1 MRKVC
6 EVYLVSSSATDERGV
21 ELTFPVSQYEMMD
34 AFEQIHTKSPGDVYW
49 QVDEFYCFDYLAPHL
64 DENMSIFEFNS
75 LTEQLSKLDSYQETA
90 LEGLLQMQVNKHM
103 QENGGP
109 ITAQELMMLASNVDR
124 CQVLADV
131 NTDEAL
137 GKFYV
142 ENGFREDL
150 DALPDMD
157 KILILKLIHLEIKK
171 YQLKTYFLAIGIISL
186 VILGFL
192 YTFALIAYAGGEVDA
207 IEFSTYENIWTLI
220 NALQTVAYA
229 VLISV
234 MFSTFIIKEYAG
246 KLNLLL
252 FTYPVDKSTLLK
264 AKVLLVAFSGI
275 GGMLLGSALIFL
287 IFFITERIFPLVPD
301 TFSFG
306 NIIKIWSELLLC
318 SVYALC
324 VGIVATKIGF
334 IKMSVQTTIVSAII
348 IASCSANVIS
358 TMSYTNFPFLFLWG
372 IMAIISI
379 ISYCNIVHKTIRMD
393 I

>member
-1 MRKVC
+1 M
-6 EVYLVSSSATDERGV
+6 
-21 ELTFPVSQYEMMD
+21 
-34 AFEQIHTKSPGDVYW
+34 
-49 QVDEFYCFDYLAPHL
+49 
-64 DENMSIFEFNS
+64 
-75 LTEQLSKLDSYQETA
+75 
-90 LEGLLQMQVNKHM
+90 
-103 QENGGP
+103 
-109 ITAQELMMLASNVDR
+109 
-124 CQVLADV
+124 
-131 NTDEAL
+131 
-137 GKFYV
+137 
-142 ENGFREDL
+142 
-150 DALPDMD
+150 
-157 KILILKLIHLEIKK
+157 
-171 YQLKTYFLAIGIISL
+171 
-186 VILGFL
+186 ILGFL

-324 VGIVATKIGF
+324 V
-334 IKMSVQTTIVSAII
+334 
-348 IASCSANVIS
+348 
-358 TMSYTNFPFLFLWG
+358 
-372 IMAIISI
+372 
-379 ISYCNIVHKTIRMD
+379 
-393 I
+393 

>member
-1 MRKVC
+1 M
-6 EVYLVSSSATDERGV
+6 
-21 ELTFPVSQYEMMD
+21 
-34 AFEQIHTKSPGDVYW
+34 
-49 QVDEFYCFDYLAPHL
+49 
-64 DENMSIFEFNS
+64 
-75 LTEQLSKLDSYQETA
+75 
-90 LEGLLQMQVNKHM
+90 
-103 QENGGP
+103 
-109 ITAQELMMLASNVDR
+109 
-124 CQVLADV
+124 
-131 NTDEAL
+131 
-137 GKFYV
+137 
-142 ENGFREDL
+142 
-150 DALPDMD
+150 
-157 KILILKLIHLEIKK
+157 ILKLIHLETKK

-234 MFSTFIIKEYAG
+234 MFSTFIIKEYAR

-264 AKVLLVAFSGI
+264 AKVLLVAFIGI

>member
-1 MRKVC
+1 MIR
-6 EVYLVSSSATDERGV
+6 
-21 ELTFPVSQYEMMD
+21 
-34 AFEQIHTKSPGDVYW
+34 
-49 QVDEFYCFDYLAPHL
+49 
-64 DENMSIFEFNS
+64 
-75 LTEQLSKLDSYQETA
+75 
-90 LEGLLQMQVNKHM
+90 
-103 QENGGP
+103 
-109 ITAQELMMLASNVDR
+109 
-124 CQVLADV
+124 
-131 NTDEAL
+131 
-137 GKFYV
+137 
-142 ENGFREDL
+142 
-150 DALPDMD
+150 
-157 KILILKLIHLEIKK
+157 KLIYLEIKK

-186 VILGFL
+186 VILIFL
-192 YTFALIAYAGGEVDA
+192 YTFALIAYAGGEVDV

-264 AKVLLVAFSGI
+264 AKVLLVSIIGI

-287 IFFITERIFPLVPD
+287 IFFISEQIFPLVPD
-301 TFSFG
+301 AFSFG
-306 NIIKIWSELLLC
+306 NIIKIWGELLLC

>member
-1 MRKVC
+1 MIR
-6 EVYLVSSSATDERGV
+6 
-21 ELTFPVSQYEMMD
+21 
-34 AFEQIHTKSPGDVYW
+34 
-49 QVDEFYCFDYLAPHL
+49 
-64 DENMSIFEFNS
+64 
-75 LTEQLSKLDSYQETA
+75 
-90 LEGLLQMQVNKHM
+90 
-103 QENGGP
+103 
-109 ITAQELMMLASNVDR
+109 
-124 CQVLADV
+124 
-131 NTDEAL
+131 
-137 GKFYV
+137 
-142 ENGFREDL
+142 
-150 DALPDMD
+150 
-157 KILILKLIHLEIKK
+157 KLIYLEIKK

-186 VILGFL
+186 VILIFL
-192 YTFALIAYAGGEVDA
+192 YTFALIAYAGGEVDV

>member
-1 MRKVC
+1 M
-6 EVYLVSSSATDERGV
+6 
-21 ELTFPVSQYEMMD
+21 
-34 AFEQIHTKSPGDVYW
+34 
-49 QVDEFYCFDYLAPHL
+49 
-64 DENMSIFEFNS
+64 
-75 LTEQLSKLDSYQETA
+75 
-90 LEGLLQMQVNKHM
+90 
-103 QENGGP
+103 
-109 ITAQELMMLASNVDR
+109 
-124 CQVLADV
+124 
-131 NTDEAL
+131 
-137 GKFYV
+137 
-142 ENGFREDL
+142 
-150 DALPDMD
+150 
-157 KILILKLIHLEIKK
+157 ILKLIHLEIKK

-192 YTFALIAYAGGEVDA
+192 YKFALIAYAGGEVDA

>member
-1 MRKVC
+1 M
-6 EVYLVSSSATDERGV
+6 
-21 ELTFPVSQYEMMD
+21 
-34 AFEQIHTKSPGDVYW
+34 
-49 QVDEFYCFDYLAPHL
+49 
-64 DENMSIFEFNS
+64 
-75 LTEQLSKLDSYQETA
+75 
-90 LEGLLQMQVNKHM
+90 
-103 QENGGP
+103 
-109 ITAQELMMLASNVDR
+109 
-124 CQVLADV
+124 
-131 NTDEAL
+131 
-137 GKFYV
+137 
-142 ENGFREDL
+142 
-150 DALPDMD
+150 
-157 KILILKLIHLEIKK
+157 ILKLIHLEIKK

-252 FTYPVDKSTLLK
+252 FTYSVDKSTLLK

>member
-1 MRKVC
+1 M
-6 EVYLVSSSATDERGV
+6 
-21 ELTFPVSQYEMMD
+21 
-34 AFEQIHTKSPGDVYW
+34 
-49 QVDEFYCFDYLAPHL
+49 
-64 DENMSIFEFNS
+64 
-75 LTEQLSKLDSYQETA
+75 
-90 LEGLLQMQVNKHM
+90 
-103 QENGGP
+103 
-109 ITAQELMMLASNVDR
+109 
-124 CQVLADV
+124 
-131 NTDEAL
+131 
-137 GKFYV
+137 
-142 ENGFREDL
+142 
-150 DALPDMD
+150 
-157 KILILKLIHLEIKK
+157 ILKLIHLETKK

-207 IEFSTYENIWTLI
+207 IEFSTYGNIWTLI

-264 AKVLLVAFSGI
+264 AKVLLVAFIGI

-287 IFFITERIFPLVPD
+287 IFFISERIFPLVPD

>member
-1 MRKVC
+1 
-6 EVYLVSSSATDERGV
+6 
-21 ELTFPVSQYEMMD
+21 
-34 AFEQIHTKSPGDVYW
+34 
-49 QVDEFYCFDYLAPHL
+49 
-64 DENMSIFEFNS
+64 
-75 LTEQLSKLDSYQETA
+75 
-90 LEGLLQMQVNKHM
+90 
-103 QENGGP
+103 
-109 ITAQELMMLASNVDR
+109 
-124 CQVLADV
+124 
-131 NTDEAL
+131 
-137 GKFYV
+137 
-142 ENGFREDL
+142 
-150 DALPDMD
+150 
-157 KILILKLIHLEIKK
+157 LIRKLIYLEIKK

-186 VILGFL
+186 VILIFL
-192 YTFALIAYAGGEVDA
+192 YTFALIAYAGGEVDV

-264 AKVLLVAFSGI
+264 AKVLLVSIIGI

-287 IFFITERIFPLVPD
+287 IFFISEQIFPLVPD
-301 TFSFG
+301 AFSFG
-306 NIIKIWSELLLC
+306 NIIKIWGELLLC

-348 IASCSANVIS
+348 IASCSANIIS
-358 TMSYTNFPFLFLWG
+358 TMSYTNLPFLFLWG
-372 IMAIISI
+372 IMAIIST
-379 ISYCNIVHKTIRMD
+379 ISYCTIVHKTIRMD

>member
-1 MRKVC
+1 M
-6 EVYLVSSSATDERGV
+6 
-21 ELTFPVSQYEMMD
+21 
-34 AFEQIHTKSPGDVYW
+34 
-49 QVDEFYCFDYLAPHL
+49 
-64 DENMSIFEFNS
+64 
-75 LTEQLSKLDSYQETA
+75 
-90 LEGLLQMQVNKHM
+90 
-103 QENGGP
+103 
-109 ITAQELMMLASNVDR
+109 
-124 CQVLADV
+124 
-131 NTDEAL
+131 
-137 GKFYV
+137 
-142 ENGFREDL
+142 
-150 DALPDMD
+150 
-157 KILILKLIHLEIKK
+157 ILKLIHLETKK

-234 MFSTFIIKEYAG
+234 MFSTFIIKEYAR

-264 AKVLLVAFSGI
+264 AKVLLVAFIGI

-287 IFFITERIFPLVPD
+287 IFFISERIFPLVPD

-379 ISYCNIVHKTIRMD
+379 IGYCNIVHKTIRMD

>member
-1 MRKVC
+1 M
-6 EVYLVSSSATDERGV
+6 
-21 ELTFPVSQYEMMD
+21 
-34 AFEQIHTKSPGDVYW
+34 
-49 QVDEFYCFDYLAPHL
+49 
-64 DENMSIFEFNS
+64 
-75 LTEQLSKLDSYQETA
+75 
-90 LEGLLQMQVNKHM
+90 
-103 QENGGP
+103 
-109 ITAQELMMLASNVDR
+109 
-124 CQVLADV
+124 
-131 NTDEAL
+131 
-137 GKFYV
+137 
-142 ENGFREDL
+142 
-150 DALPDMD
+150 
-157 KILILKLIHLEIKK
+157 ILKLIHLETKK

-264 AKVLLVAFSGI
+264 AKVLLVAFIGI

-318 SVYALC
+318 SV
-324 VGIVATKIGF
+324 
-334 IKMSVQTTIVSAII
+334 
-348 IASCSANVIS
+348 
-358 TMSYTNFPFLFLWG
+358 
-372 IMAIISI
+372 
-379 ISYCNIVHKTIRMD
+379 
-393 I
+393 

>member
-1 MRKVC
+1 MIR
-6 EVYLVSSSATDERGV
+6 
-21 ELTFPVSQYEMMD
+21 
-34 AFEQIHTKSPGDVYW
+34 
-49 QVDEFYCFDYLAPHL
+49 
-64 DENMSIFEFNS
+64 
-75 LTEQLSKLDSYQETA
+75 
-90 LEGLLQMQVNKHM
+90 
-103 QENGGP
+103 
-109 ITAQELMMLASNVDR
+109 
-124 CQVLADV
+124 
-131 NTDEAL
+131 
-137 GKFYV
+137 
-142 ENGFREDL
+142 
-150 DALPDMD
+150 
-157 KILILKLIHLEIKK
+157 KLIYLEIKK

-186 VILGFL
+186 VILIFL
-192 YTFALIAYAGGEVDA
+192 YTFALIAYAGGEVDV
-207 IEFSTYENIWTLI
+207 IGFSTYENIWTLI

-252 FTYPVDKSTLLK
+252 FTYSVDKSTLLK
-264 AKVLLVAFSGI
+264 AKVLLVSIIGI

-287 IFFITERIFPLVPD
+287 IFFISEQIFPLVPD
-301 TFSFG
+301 AFSFG
-306 NIIKIWSELLLC
+306 NIIKIWGELLLC

-372 IMAIISI
+372 IMAIIST
-379 ISYCNIVHKTIRMD
+379 ISYCTIVHKTIRMD

>member
-1 MRKVC
+1 MIR
-6 EVYLVSSSATDERGV
+6 
-21 ELTFPVSQYEMMD
+21 
-34 AFEQIHTKSPGDVYW
+34 
-49 QVDEFYCFDYLAPHL
+49 
-64 DENMSIFEFNS
+64 
-75 LTEQLSKLDSYQETA
+75 
-90 LEGLLQMQVNKHM
+90 
-103 QENGGP
+103 
-109 ITAQELMMLASNVDR
+109 
-124 CQVLADV
+124 
-131 NTDEAL
+131 
-137 GKFYV
+137 
-142 ENGFREDL
+142 
-150 DALPDMD
+150 
-157 KILILKLIHLEIKK
+157 KLIYLEIKK

-186 VILGFL
+186 VILIFL
-192 YTFALIAYAGGEVDA
+192 YTFALIAYAGGEVDV

-264 AKVLLVAFSGI
+264 AKVLLVSIIGI

-287 IFFITERIFPLVPD
+287 IFFISEQIFPLVPD
-301 TFSFG
+301 AFSFG
-306 NIIKIWSELLLC
+306 NIIKIWGELLLC

-348 IASCSANVIS
+348 IASCSANIIS
-358 TMSYTNFPFLFLWG
+358 TMSYTNLPFLFLWG
-372 IMAIISI
+372 IMAIIST
-379 ISYCNIVHKTIRMD
+379 ISYCTIVHKTIRMD

>member
-1 MRKVC
+1 M
-6 EVYLVSSSATDERGV
+6 
-21 ELTFPVSQYEMMD
+21 
-34 AFEQIHTKSPGDVYW
+34 
-49 QVDEFYCFDYLAPHL
+49 
-64 DENMSIFEFNS
+64 
-75 LTEQLSKLDSYQETA
+75 
-90 LEGLLQMQVNKHM
+90 
-103 QENGGP
+103 
-109 ITAQELMMLASNVDR
+109 
-124 CQVLADV
+124 
-131 NTDEAL
+131 
-137 GKFYV
+137 
-142 ENGFREDL
+142 
-150 DALPDMD
+150 
-157 KILILKLIHLEIKK
+157 ILKLIHLETKK

-192 YTFALIAYAGGEVDA
+192 YTFALIAYVGGEVDA

-264 AKVLLVAFSGI
+264 AKVLLVAFIGI

-287 IFFITERIFPLVPD
+287 IFFISERIFPLVPD

>member
-1 MRKVC
+1 M
-6 EVYLVSSSATDERGV
+6 
-21 ELTFPVSQYEMMD
+21 
-34 AFEQIHTKSPGDVYW
+34 
-49 QVDEFYCFDYLAPHL
+49 
-64 DENMSIFEFNS
+64 
-75 LTEQLSKLDSYQETA
+75 
-90 LEGLLQMQVNKHM
+90 
-103 QENGGP
+103 
-109 ITAQELMMLASNVDR
+109 
-124 CQVLADV
+124 
-131 NTDEAL
+131 
-137 GKFYV
+137 
-142 ENGFREDL
+142 
-150 DALPDMD
+150 
-157 KILILKLIHLEIKK
+157 ILKLIHLETKK

-287 IFFITERIFPLVPD
+287 IFFISERIFPLVPD

-306 NIIKIWSELLLC
+306 NIIKIWIELLLC

>member
-1 MRKVC
+1 M
-6 EVYLVSSSATDERGV
+6 
-21 ELTFPVSQYEMMD
+21 
-34 AFEQIHTKSPGDVYW
+34 
-49 QVDEFYCFDYLAPHL
+49 
-64 DENMSIFEFNS
+64 
-75 LTEQLSKLDSYQETA
+75 
-90 LEGLLQMQVNKHM
+90 
-103 QENGGP
+103 
-109 ITAQELMMLASNVDR
+109 
-124 CQVLADV
+124 
-131 NTDEAL
+131 
-137 GKFYV
+137 
-142 ENGFREDL
+142 
-150 DALPDMD
+150 
-157 KILILKLIHLEIKK
+157 ILKLIHLETKK

-287 IFFITERIFPLVPD
+287 IFFISERIFPLVPD

-306 NIIKIWSELLLC
+306 NIIKIWGELLLC

>member
-1 MRKVC
+1 M
-6 EVYLVSSSATDERGV
+6 
-21 ELTFPVSQYEMMD
+21 
-34 AFEQIHTKSPGDVYW
+34 
-49 QVDEFYCFDYLAPHL
+49 
-64 DENMSIFEFNS
+64 
-75 LTEQLSKLDSYQETA
+75 
-90 LEGLLQMQVNKHM
+90 
-103 QENGGP
+103 
-109 ITAQELMMLASNVDR
+109 
-124 CQVLADV
+124 
-131 NTDEAL
+131 
-137 GKFYV
+137 
-142 ENGFREDL
+142 
-150 DALPDMD
+150 
-157 KILILKLIHLEIKK
+157 ILKLIHLEIKK

-372 IMAIISI
+372 IMDIISI

>member
-1 MRKVC
+1 MIR
-6 EVYLVSSSATDERGV
+6 
-21 ELTFPVSQYEMMD
+21 
-34 AFEQIHTKSPGDVYW
+34 
-49 QVDEFYCFDYLAPHL
+49 
-64 DENMSIFEFNS
+64 
-75 LTEQLSKLDSYQETA
+75 
-90 LEGLLQMQVNKHM
+90 
-103 QENGGP
+103 
-109 ITAQELMMLASNVDR
+109 
-124 CQVLADV
+124 
-131 NTDEAL
+131 
-137 GKFYV
+137 
-142 ENGFREDL
+142 
-150 DALPDMD
+150 
-157 KILILKLIHLEIKK
+157 KLIYLEIKK

-186 VILGFL
+186 VILIFL
-192 YTFALIAYAGGEVDA
+192 YTFALIAYAGGEVDV
-207 IEFSTYENIWTLI
+207 IGFSTYENIWTLI

-252 FTYPVDKSTLLK
+252 FTYSVDKSTLLK

-287 IFFITERIFPLVPD
+287 IFFISEQIFPLVPD
-301 TFSFG
+301 AFSFG
-306 NIIKIWSELLLC
+306 NIIKIWGELLLC

-372 IMAIISI
+372 IMAIIST
-379 ISYCNIVHKTIRMD
+379 ISYCTIVHKTIRMD

>member
-1 MRKVC
+1 M
-6 EVYLVSSSATDERGV
+6 
-21 ELTFPVSQYEMMD
+21 
-34 AFEQIHTKSPGDVYW
+34 
-49 QVDEFYCFDYLAPHL
+49 
-64 DENMSIFEFNS
+64 
-75 LTEQLSKLDSYQETA
+75 
-90 LEGLLQMQVNKHM
+90 
-103 QENGGP
+103 
-109 ITAQELMMLASNVDR
+109 
-124 CQVLADV
+124 
-131 NTDEAL
+131 
-137 GKFYV
+137 
-142 ENGFREDL
+142 
-150 DALPDMD
+150 
-157 KILILKLIHLEIKK
+157 ILKLIHLEIKK

-192 YTFALIAYAGGEVDA
+192 YTFALIAYAGGEVDP

-264 AKVLLVAFSGI
+264 AKVLLVAFIGI

-372 IMAIISI
+372 IMAIIST
-379 ISYCNIVHKTIRMD
+379 ISYCTIVHKTIRMD

>member
-1 MRKVC
+1 M
-6 EVYLVSSSATDERGV
+6 
-21 ELTFPVSQYEMMD
+21 
-34 AFEQIHTKSPGDVYW
+34 
-49 QVDEFYCFDYLAPHL
+49 
-64 DENMSIFEFNS
+64 
-75 LTEQLSKLDSYQETA
+75 
-90 LEGLLQMQVNKHM
+90 
-103 QENGGP
+103 
-109 ITAQELMMLASNVDR
+109 
-124 CQVLADV
+124 
-131 NTDEAL
+131 
-137 GKFYV
+137 
-142 ENGFREDL
+142 
-150 DALPDMD
+150 
-157 KILILKLIHLEIKK
+157 ILKLIHLETKK

-234 MFSTFIIKEYAG
+234 MFSTFIIKEYAR

-264 AKVLLVAFSGI
+264 AKVLLVAFIGI

-287 IFFITERIFPLVPD
+287 IFFISERIFPLVPD

-324 VGIVATKIGF
+324 VGIVATTIGF

>member
-1 MRKVC
+1 M
-6 EVYLVSSSATDERGV
+6 
-21 ELTFPVSQYEMMD
+21 
-34 AFEQIHTKSPGDVYW
+34 
-49 QVDEFYCFDYLAPHL
+49 
-64 DENMSIFEFNS
+64 
-75 LTEQLSKLDSYQETA
+75 
-90 LEGLLQMQVNKHM
+90 
-103 QENGGP
+103 
-109 ITAQELMMLASNVDR
+109 
-124 CQVLADV
+124 
-131 NTDEAL
+131 
-137 GKFYV
+137 
-142 ENGFREDL
+142 
-150 DALPDMD
+150 
-157 KILILKLIHLEIKK
+157 ILKLIHLETKK

-234 MFSTFIIKEYAG
+234 MFSTFIIKEYAV

-264 AKVLLVAFSGI
+264 AKVLLVAFIGI
-275 GGMLLGSALIFL
+275 GGMLFGSALIFL

-318 SVYALC
+318 SVYALY

-379 ISYCNIVHKTIRMD
+379 ISYRNIVHKTIRMD

>member
-1 MRKVC
+1 M
-6 EVYLVSSSATDERGV
+6 
-21 ELTFPVSQYEMMD
+21 
-34 AFEQIHTKSPGDVYW
+34 
-49 QVDEFYCFDYLAPHL
+49 
-64 DENMSIFEFNS
+64 
-75 LTEQLSKLDSYQETA
+75 
-90 LEGLLQMQVNKHM
+90 
-103 QENGGP
+103 
-109 ITAQELMMLASNVDR
+109 
-124 CQVLADV
+124 
-131 NTDEAL
+131 
-137 GKFYV
+137 
-142 ENGFREDL
+142 
-150 DALPDMD
+150 
-157 KILILKLIHLEIKK
+157 ILKLIHLETKK

-234 MFSTFIIKEYAG
+234 MFSTFIIKEYSG

-264 AKVLLVAFSGI
+264 AKVLLVAFIGI

-287 IFFITERIFPLVPD
+287 IFFISERIFPLVPD

>member
-1 MRKVC
+1 M
-6 EVYLVSSSATDERGV
+6 
-21 ELTFPVSQYEMMD
+21 
-34 AFEQIHTKSPGDVYW
+34 
-49 QVDEFYCFDYLAPHL
+49 
-64 DENMSIFEFNS
+64 
-75 LTEQLSKLDSYQETA
+75 
-90 LEGLLQMQVNKHM
+90 
-103 QENGGP
+103 
-109 ITAQELMMLASNVDR
+109 
-124 CQVLADV
+124 
-131 NTDEAL
+131 
-137 GKFYV
+137 
-142 ENGFREDL
+142 
-150 DALPDMD
+150 
-157 KILILKLIHLEIKK
+157 ILKLIHLEIKK

-192 YTFALIAYAGGEVDA
+192 YTFDLIAYAGGEVDA

-306 NIIKIWSELLLC
+306 NIIKILIELLLC

>member
-1 MRKVC
+1 M
-6 EVYLVSSSATDERGV
+6 
-21 ELTFPVSQYEMMD
+21 
-34 AFEQIHTKSPGDVYW
+34 
-49 QVDEFYCFDYLAPHL
+49 
-64 DENMSIFEFNS
+64 
-75 LTEQLSKLDSYQETA
+75 
-90 LEGLLQMQVNKHM
+90 
-103 QENGGP
+103 
-109 ITAQELMMLASNVDR
+109 
-124 CQVLADV
+124 
-131 NTDEAL
+131 
-137 GKFYV
+137 
-142 ENGFREDL
+142 
-150 DALPDMD
+150 
-157 KILILKLIHLEIKK
+157 
-171 YQLKTYFLAIGIISL
+171 
-186 VILGFL
+186 ILGFL

-275 GGMLLGSALIFL
+275 GGMLLGSALIFF
-287 IFFITERIFPLVPD
+287 IFFITKRIFPLVPD
-301 TFSFG
+301 TF
-306 NIIKIWSELLLC
+306 

>member
-1 MRKVC
+1 M
-6 EVYLVSSSATDERGV
+6 
-21 ELTFPVSQYEMMD
+21 
-34 AFEQIHTKSPGDVYW
+34 
-49 QVDEFYCFDYLAPHL
+49 
-64 DENMSIFEFNS
+64 
-75 LTEQLSKLDSYQETA
+75 
-90 LEGLLQMQVNKHM
+90 
-103 QENGGP
+103 
-109 ITAQELMMLASNVDR
+109 
-124 CQVLADV
+124 
-131 NTDEAL
+131 
-137 GKFYV
+137 
-142 ENGFREDL
+142 
-150 DALPDMD
+150 
-157 KILILKLIHLEIKK
+157 ILKLIHLETKK

-358 TMSYTNFPFLFLWG
+358 TMSYINFPFLFLWG

>member
-1 MRKVC
+1 M
-6 EVYLVSSSATDERGV
+6 
-21 ELTFPVSQYEMMD
+21 
-34 AFEQIHTKSPGDVYW
+34 
-49 QVDEFYCFDYLAPHL
+49 
-64 DENMSIFEFNS
+64 
-75 LTEQLSKLDSYQETA
+75 
-90 LEGLLQMQVNKHM
+90 
-103 QENGGP
+103 
-109 ITAQELMMLASNVDR
+109 
-124 CQVLADV
+124 
-131 NTDEAL
+131 
-137 GKFYV
+137 
-142 ENGFREDL
+142 
-150 DALPDMD
+150 
-157 KILILKLIHLEIKK
+157 ILKLIHLEIKK

-264 AKVLLVAFSGI
+264 AKVLLVAFIGI

-306 NIIKIWSELLLC
+306 NIIKILADVRADIE
-318 SVYALC
+318 
-324 VGIVATKIGF
+324 ATIDEA
-334 IKMSVQTTIVSAII
+334 MNSADPEVQTNFKKYFGNKRPTPEEYIYII
-348 IASCSANVIS
+348 
-358 TMSYTNFPFLFLWG
+358 TK
-372 IMAIISI
+372 
-379 ISYCNIVHKTIRMD
+379 KTKAKL
-393 I
+393 

>member
-1 MRKVC
+1 MIR
-6 EVYLVSSSATDERGV
+6 
-21 ELTFPVSQYEMMD
+21 
-34 AFEQIHTKSPGDVYW
+34 
-49 QVDEFYCFDYLAPHL
+49 
-64 DENMSIFEFNS
+64 
-75 LTEQLSKLDSYQETA
+75 
-90 LEGLLQMQVNKHM
+90 
-103 QENGGP
+103 
-109 ITAQELMMLASNVDR
+109 
-124 CQVLADV
+124 
-131 NTDEAL
+131 
-137 GKFYV
+137 
-142 ENGFREDL
+142 
-150 DALPDMD
+150 
-157 KILILKLIHLEIKK
+157 KLIYLEIKK

-192 YTFALIAYAGGEVDA
+192 YTFALIAYAGGEVDV

-264 AKVLLVAFSGI
+264 AKVLLVSIIGI

-287 IFFITERIFPLVPD
+287 IFFISEQIFPLVPD
-301 TFSFG
+301 AFSFG
-306 NIIKIWSELLLC
+306 NIIKIWGELLLC

-348 IASCSANVIS
+348 IASCSANIIS
-358 TMSYTNFPFLFLWG
+358 TMSYTNLPFLFLWG
-372 IMAIISI
+372 IMAIIST
-379 ISYCNIVHKTIRMD
+379 ISYCTIVHKTIRMD